1 MMCVFTSRV
10 PNRPLRSVITQVNV
24 ASSATSVMAD
34 PSQSTESPFA
44 VFDLHES
51 EVRSYCRSF
60 PALFQRAKDSELFDT
75 DGRRWIDFLAGA
87 GALSYGHNPEPLKA
101 ALLDYLR
108 ADGLTSGLDLYTTA
122 KATFLETFAEKV
134 LIPQN
139 LPYRVQFTGPTGTNA
154 VEAALKLARKV
165 TGRTNVIAFM
175 GGYHGHSLGALAA
188 TANRDHR
195 SAAGRS
201 LDGVVLVPFPDGRI
215 AGLDSLSYLETLLSD
230 SHSGV
235 DLPAAIILET
245 VQAEGGIYV
254 APTEFLCGLRE
265 LCDRHKIVLIVDDI
279 QVGCGRTGPFFS
291 FESAG
296 IVPDLVTLSKS
307 ISGYGLPMAVLLIR
321 DELDIWQPA
330 EHTGTFRGNQLA
342 FVTGAAALH
351 MREDIQL
358 GAKVAADANYVD
370 LTLRTGIGA
379 LDARIEVRGTGMI
392 WGVDLGGIDPT
403 GALAR
408 QVARASFDAGLII
421 ERVGRNDTVLK
432 LLPPLTIPRALLS
445 EGCSILEHAAKVALE
460 SWTN

>member
-10 PNRPLRSVITQVNV
+10 PNRPPRSVITQVNI
-24 ASSATSVMAD
+24 ASSATSAMVD
-34 PSQSTESPFA
+34 PTDSAESPFT
-44 VFDLHES
+44 VFEQYES

-60 PALFQRAKDSELFDT
+60 PALFHRAKDSELFD
-75 DGRRWIDFLAGA
+75 DQGGRWIDFLAGA
-87 GALSYGHNPEPLKA
+87 GALSYGHNPEPLKK

-122 KATFLETFAEKV
+122 KAAFLETFADKV
-134 LIPQN
+134 LTPRH

-165 TGRTNVIAFM
+165 TGRPNVIAFM

-195 SAAGRS
+195 NAAGLP
-201 LDGVVLVPFPDGRI
+201 LDGVVLVPFPDQRI
-215 AGLDSLSYLETLLSD
+215 AGLDSLAYLETLLSD

-235 DLPAAIILET
+235 DLPAAIMLET

-254 APTEFLCGLRE
+254 APPEFLRGLRQ
-265 LCDRHKIVLIVDDI
+265 LCDRYGIVLIVDDI

-321 DELDIWQPA
+321 DALDIWKPA

-342 FVTGAAALH
+342 FVTGTAALH
-351 MREDIQL
+351 MREDIRL
-358 GAKVAADANYVD
+358 EDKVAADANFVD

-379 LDARIEVRGTGMI
+379 LDERIVVRGTGMI
-392 WGVDLGGIDPT
+392 WGVDFAGIDAS

-408 QVARASFDAGLII
+408 QIARASFDAGLII

-432 LLPPLTIPRALLS
+432 ILPPLTIARPLLS
-445 EGCSILEHAAKVALE
+445 EGCSILEHATKVALE